1 MKNKKLISSVRN
13 TSPEQFPGFE
23 KLILEFSTGF
33 ANASI
38 AEIDGKIVQALKQIV
53 EYLDIDRCAFW
64 EISEDEVHMRW
75 IHQYVVPGLQ
85 KLHSDINYKDF
96 PWVFKRVVV
105 SGGCI
110 SFSSLD
116 DLPPE
121 AAKDKKRFQS
131 IGTKSKIIITYHIA
145 GKAIAGMTF
154 STIKQE
160 RKFPAGLIPILK
172 LTGEIITGAF
182 YRMRMEEK
190 YKTSVK
196 DAQRLDEQIH
206 VGISLSGKRLKK
218 SAPLRE

>member
-1 MKNKKLISSVRN
+1 M
-13 TSPEQFPGFE
+13 
-23 KLILEFSTGF
+23 
-33 ANASI
+33 
-38 AEIDGKIVQALKQIV
+38 
-53 EYLDIDRCAFW
+53 
-64 EISEDEVHMRW
+64 
-75 IHQYVVPGLQ
+75 
-85 KLHSDINYKDF
+85 
-96 PWVFKRVVV
+96 

-196 DAQRLDEQIH
+196 YDNGWMNRLTWA
-206 VGISLSGKRLKK
+206 ISLSGKRLKK